1 MEATLAEARYEVSR
15 ELEEQAEQKS
25 SGSCPTM
32 PSLMKQ
38 YIVGYQ
44 LAWTLGSLLLFA
56 EVFAHLAHVPPPV
69 VSLLDPRLALNGVLV
84 GIPSAVIVSRLER
97 WRSDA
102 SSAASPS
109 GSSAALADRRQIPAG
124 VTYVPARLTQ
134 FATPTLQL
142 VFLPVRPFYPF
153 FAETSGKQVIEQQ
166 PAMFA
171 ASLVGGTLVGSA
183 WTHGLLQASWGAF
196 LDDAALRLVGAGG
209 LAAGD
214 LGGAG
219 DVSGGAA
226 AFGADVMG
234 ALAGS
239 EAIIYQYPLLA
250 LSHFVSAA
258 APLAAATVAVAVAAL
273 SEGALCRALQP
284 MATRRQAE
292 AEAEAVASLCRRA
305 PTLWALEAPPDAVRR
320 RVAALR
326 SEASRWAEERSEAE
340 RRSRIARVGRAAVAT
355 AAFGASGGSLVAP
368 VLASLGIISGAASP
382 LGADPP
388 K

>member
-1 MEATLAEARYEVSR
+1 MLVAGALLASAWQSHGALRPELSTAHTSRARPILARDDDLVFSRRKMEATLAEARYEVSR

-153 FAETSGKQVIEQQ
+153 FAETSGKQVIAQQ
-166 PAMFA
+166 PAMA
-171 ASLVGGTLVGSA
+171 AYTWLILTMTPPLLIAQQPAMTFPGYRPVPGDHHLPPVYHSIPGYHPRSSSSSLPCSLRP
-183 WTHGLLQASWGAF
+183 WW
-196 LDDAALRLVGAGG
+196 AAHWWAAPGRTACCRPAGG
-209 LAAGD
+209 LSSTTRRPGRSGSRPERGQRPERGLMEALPLGPVEALPLGPRPAA
-214 LGGAG
+214 
-219 DVSGGAA
+219 
-226 AFGADVMG
+226 
-234 ALAGS
+234 
-239 EAIIYQYPLLA
+239 
-250 LSHFVSAA
+250 SAA
-258 APLAAATVAVAVAAL
+258 RGVPSQPYPRLVRRCGWWAREVWQRETWAAL
-273 SEGALCRALQP
+273 GTSP
-284 MATRRQAE
+284 
-292 AEAEAVASLCRRA
+292 VV
-305 PTLWALEAPPDAVRR
+305 PPP
-320 RVAALR
+320 
-326 SEASRWAEERSEAE
+326 S
-340 RRSRIARVGRAAVAT
+340 GRT
-355 AAFGASGGSLVAP
+355 
-368 VLASLGIISGAASP
+368 
-382 LGADPP
+382 
-388 K
+388 

>member
-1 MEATLAEARYEVSR
+1 MLSAGTPLASAWQSHGALRPELLTAHTSRARPILARDDDLVFSRRKMEATLAEARYEVSR
-15 ELEEQAEQKS
+15 ELEEQADQKS
-25 SGSCPTM
+25 SGSCATM

-153 FAETSGKQVIEQQ
+153 FAETSGKQVIAQQ
-166 PAMFA
+166 PAMA
-171 ASLVGGTLVGSA
+171 AYTWLILTMTAPLCSPCQLIAQQPAMTFPGYRPVPGAPPPLFITPSLVITPGHRTAACHVRSVPGGRHTG
-183 WTHGLLQASWGAF
+183 GQR
-196 LDDAALRLVGAGG
+196 LDARPAAGQLGG
-209 LAAGD
+209 L
-214 LGGAG
+214 
-219 DVSGGAA
+219 
-226 AFGADVMG
+226 
-234 ALAGS
+234 
-239 EAIIYQYPLLA
+239 P
-250 LSHFVSAA
+250 
-258 APLAAATVAVAVAAL
+258 
-273 SEGALCRALQP
+273 
-284 MATRRQAE
+284 
-292 AEAEAVASLCRRA
+292 
-305 PTLWALEAPPDAVRR
+305 RR
-320 RVAALR
+320 R
-326 SEASRWAEERSEAE
+326 
-340 RRSRIARVGRAAVAT
+340 
-355 AAFGASGGSLVAP
+355 GA
-368 VLASLGIISGAASP
+368 
-382 LGADPP
+382 
-388 K
+388 

>member
-1 MEATLAEARYEVSR
+1 MLFAGILLASAWQSHGVLRPELLTAHTSRARPILARDDDLVFSRRKMEATLAEARYEVSR
-15 ELEEQAEQKS
+15 ELEEQADQKS
-25 SGSCPTM
+25 SGSCATM

-153 FAETSGKQVIEQQ
+153 FAETSGKQVIAQQ
-166 PAMFA
+166 PAMA
-171 ASLVGGTLVGSA
+171 AYTWLILTMTPPLLIAMTFPGSAPSLVITTSPLCTTPFLVITPGHRTAACHVRSVPGGRHTG
-183 WTHGLLQASWGAF
+183 GQR
-196 LDDAALRLVGAGG
+196 LDARPAAGQLGG
-209 LAAGD
+209 L
-214 LGGAG
+214 
-219 DVSGGAA
+219 
-226 AFGADVMG
+226 
-234 ALAGS
+234 
-239 EAIIYQYPLLA
+239 P
-250 LSHFVSAA
+250 
-258 APLAAATVAVAVAAL
+258 
-273 SEGALCRALQP
+273 
-284 MATRRQAE
+284 
-292 AEAEAVASLCRRA
+292 
-305 PTLWALEAPPDAVRR
+305 RR
-320 RVAALR
+320 R
-326 SEASRWAEERSEAE
+326 
-340 RRSRIARVGRAAVAT
+340 
-355 AAFGASGGSLVAP
+355 GA
-368 VLASLGIISGAASP
+368 
-382 LGADPP
+382 
-388 K
+388 

>member
-1 MEATLAEARYEVSR
+1 MSAARLGTPSIADTVMLFAGTLLASAWQSHGVLRPELLTAHTSRARPILARDDDLVFSRRKMEATLAEARYEVSR

-153 FAETSGKQVIEQQ
+153 FAETSGKQVIAQQ
-166 PAMFA
+166 PAMA
-171 ASLVGGTLVGSA
+171 ACTWLILLSLI
-183 WTHGLLQASWGAF
+183 H
-196 LDDAALRLVGAGG
+196 
-209 LAAGD
+209 
-214 LGGAG
+214 
-219 DVSGGAA
+219 
-226 AFGADVMG
+226 
-234 ALAGS
+234 
-239 EAIIYQYPLLA
+239 I
-250 LSHFVSAA
+250 
-258 APLAAATVAVAVAAL
+258 
-273 SEGALCRALQP
+273 
-284 MATRRQAE
+284 
-292 AEAEAVASLCRRA
+292 
-305 PTLWALEAPPDAVRR
+305 
-320 RVAALR
+320 
-326 SEASRWAEERSEAE
+326 
-340 RRSRIARVGRAAVAT
+340 
-355 AAFGASGGSLVAP
+355 
-368 VLASLGIISGAASP
+368 
-382 LGADPP
+382 
-388 K
+388 